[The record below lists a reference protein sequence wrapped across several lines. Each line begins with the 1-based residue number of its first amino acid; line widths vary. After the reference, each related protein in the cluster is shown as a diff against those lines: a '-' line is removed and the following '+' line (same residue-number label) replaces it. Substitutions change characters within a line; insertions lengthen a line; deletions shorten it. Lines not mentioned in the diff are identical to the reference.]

1 MMKTSFHDRH
11 DRVDYL
17 KACEV
22 ARQIVDDPL
31 LIVAALDFV
40 ETAMLAD
47 PHQRVHAETWR
58 AMLRLPSAE
67 IAAAL
72 VEDTERG
79 QLLRETRPVFGKG
92 LSSRQV
98 VALLEAADAA
108 AS

>member
-22 ARQIVDDPL
+22 ARQIVDEPL
-31 LIVAALDFV
+31 QIVAALDFV
-40 ETAMLAD
+40 ETVMLAD
-47 PHQRVHAETWR
+47 PHQRVHAEMWR
-58 AMLRLPSAE
+58 AMLRLPPAE
-67 IAAAL
+67 IASAL
-72 VEDTERG
+72 VADTPRG

-98 VALLEAADAA
+98 VALLEAADGA